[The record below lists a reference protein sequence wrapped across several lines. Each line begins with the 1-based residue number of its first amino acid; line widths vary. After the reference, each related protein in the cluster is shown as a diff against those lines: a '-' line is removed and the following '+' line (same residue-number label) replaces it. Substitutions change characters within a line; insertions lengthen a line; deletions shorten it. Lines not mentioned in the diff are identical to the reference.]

1 MYSQLR
7 ECSRLPTPR
16 RVPRP
21 PPARAEFDPKG
32 SIPEGFDSHG
42 SRAPPCPL
50 WEFLEILLEICKLCR
65 TPVSRNFR
73 GNLHAPAETVSRIFQ
88 DTHVQSH
95 FGGRCGVPPPQ
106 ARKILPQT
114 GPLSSKST
122 ILYVSLGLPG
132 SGAGA
137 DIEIF
142 GLDPH
147 QFFLGTSHGRCGKFV
162 SVCVWKF
169 PDFFPEIC

>member
-1 MYSQLR
+1 MVT
-7 ECSRLPTPR
+7 CSLPHNTLDYMHGNHFCRLPEYLSQIR
-16 RVPRP
+16 
-21 PPARAEFDPKG
+21 
-32 SIPEGFDSHG
+32 
-42 SRAPPCPL
+42 
-50 WEFLEILLEICKLCR
+50 
-65 TPVSRNFR
+65 VSRNFR

-106 ARKILPQT
+106 ARKILPKT
-114 GPLSSKST
+114 GPFLSKST
-122 ILYVSLGLPG
+122 ILCVSLGLPG

-147 QFFLGTSHGRCGKFV
+147 QKILGTSHGRCGKFV
-162 SVCVWKF
+162 RVCVWKF
-169 PDFFPEIC
+169 PEIFPEKR

>member
-1 MYSQLR
+1 MVVSYPAGHHRLWLTPLRAEGSPLGATTSQ
-7 ECSRLPTPR
+7 
-16 RVPRP
+16 RP
-21 PPARAEFDPKG
+21 AGLAAARAELAFPR
-32 SIPEGFDSHG
+32 I
-42 SRAPPCPL
+42 
-50 WEFLEILLEICKLCR
+50 
-65 TPVSRNFR
+65 SRNSFGNLQALQNLLFWKFC

-106 ARKILPQT
+106 ARKILPKT
-114 GPLSSKST
+114 GPFSSKST
-122 ILYVSLGLPG
+122 ILCVSLGLPG

-147 QFFLGTSHGRCGKFV
+147 QIFLRTSHGRCGKLV
-162 SVCVWKF
+162 RVCVWKF
-169 PDFFPEIC
+169 PEIFPEKR